1 MCEVLDRIESRGE
14 ARGIDTMAKAM
25 AKTMRDM
32 GMTEEQIAEAVRISK
47 EKVGQNARSVGA
59 D

>member
-1 MCEVLDRIESRGE
+1 
-14 ARGIDTMAKAM
+14 MAE
-25 AKTMRDM
+25 TLRDM

-47 EKVGQNARSVGA
+47 EKVGQNVRSVGA